1 MSDSHDSHVTWQEG
15 NLLENDD
22 DDDDLQIQN
31 IAGHHTQVLHFFLPT
46 MTVTMIAPA
55 GLWCR
60 GFLALLL
67 CLGVSSF
74 TITSYVHQRPRSV
87 LRGSTETRESDVLQ
101 VDQSDSGFR
110 EMRETWPL
118 WLQNGLRDTGALR
131 IIMNSLTRYA
141 AAPVF
146 YYKNPRCLPEFVRI
160 SGYPQLITNLIA
172 PEKSRIHF
180 SIESYGPHPSQY
192 AEVMVSDSEKDCK
205 DLPLLIF
212 VHGGAWGSGFP
223 TMYRLISVPFL
234 EKGYRV
240 AVLGYRTYPD
250 ANTDGQVDDVVRAVD
265 YLTRDQHGPTVLM
278 AHSSGA
284 HLSLLAALRGS
295 LPSSSIDALICK
307 SGVYDIEEH
316 FEHECS
322 RGVDQISPMSPA
334 CGPTLDD
341 WRRNSPLRVVETVE
355 QSVVDALPPL
365 LFVHGETDGT
375 VSPSVSVKCFEAVT
389 ARGKGQCDLRIL
401 EGIGHSEPVLETLLG
416 GPTQDTIFEWLDSL
430 GLKVFR

>member
-1 MSDSHDSHVTWQEG
+1 
-15 NLLENDD
+15 
-22 DDDDLQIQN
+22 
-31 IAGHHTQVLHFFLPT
+31 
-46 MTVTMIAPA
+46 MIAS

-67 CLGVSSF
+67 CRGASSF
-74 TITSYVHQRPRSV
+74 TIPSYVQQRPRSI
-87 LRGSTETRESDVLQ
+87 LRSTETRESDVKQ
-101 VDQSDSGFR
+101 VDQSDDNGFR
-110 EMRETWPL
+110 KMRKTWPL
-118 WLQNGLRDTGALR
+118 WYQNGLRDTGALR
-131 IIMNSLTRYA
+131 TIMNSLTRYV

-146 YYKNPRCLPEFVRI
+146 YYENPSCLPEFVRI

-192 AEVMVSDSEKDCK
+192 AEVMVSDTEKDCK

-250 ANTDGQVDDVVRAVD
+250 ANADGQVDDVVRAVD
-265 YLTRDQHGPTVLM
+265 YFTRDQQGPTVLM
-278 AHSSGA
+278 GHSSGA
-284 HLSLLAALRGS
+284 HICLLAALRGNS
-295 LPSSSIDALICK
+295 LSSSIDALICK
-307 SGVYDIEEH
+307 SGVYDIEDH
-316 FEHECS
+316 FQHECS
-322 RGVDQISPMSPA
+322 RGVDQISPLSPA

-355 QSVVDALPPL
+355 QSIVDALPPL
-365 LFVHGETDGT
+365 LFVHGERDGT
-375 VSPSVSVKCFEAVT
+375 VSPSASANCFEAIT
-389 ARGKGQCDLRIL
+389 ARGKGQCDLRIM
-401 EGIGHSEPVLETLLG
+401 EGVGHSEPVLETLLG
-416 GPTQDTIFEWLDSL
+416 GSTQDTIFEWLDSIV
-430 GLKVFR
+430 GSKVFL